1 MRLLSNPAQPLR
13 LFTRATLQDSFFGAA
28 VMPSIMECPWMS
40 LNYGFI
46 CKSGRTH
53 SPAAKAFMDNVRQIE
68 NELPA

>member
-1 MRLLSNPAQPLR
+1 
-13 LFTRATLQDSFFGAA
+13 
-28 VMPSIMECPWMS
+28 MPSIMECPWMS